1 MILDNLI
8 GKVIGN
14 IELDAVNTEGC
25 GNFEIFCECGT
36 AETVNHCTDFHNC
49 EFLSLMEMIY

>member
-1 MILDNLI
+1 MILDN
-8 GKVIGN
+8 VIGEVVRDV
-14 IELDAVNTEGC
+14 ELNAVNAESS

-49 EFLSLMEMIY
+49 EFLS